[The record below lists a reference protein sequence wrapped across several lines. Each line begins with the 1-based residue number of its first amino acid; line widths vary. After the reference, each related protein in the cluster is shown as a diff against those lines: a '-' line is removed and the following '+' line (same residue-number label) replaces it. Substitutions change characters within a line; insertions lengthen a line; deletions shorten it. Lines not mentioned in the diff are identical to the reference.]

1 MKVVMQK
8 YSNYS
13 YENSLYFVIDSD
25 MGKKI
30 RQLPTDS
37 LYII

>member
-8 YSNYS
+8 YSNYGH
-13 YENSLYFVIDSD
+13 ENSPHFVIDSER
-25 MGKKI
+25 GRKI
-30 RQLPTDS
+30 WQLPTDS